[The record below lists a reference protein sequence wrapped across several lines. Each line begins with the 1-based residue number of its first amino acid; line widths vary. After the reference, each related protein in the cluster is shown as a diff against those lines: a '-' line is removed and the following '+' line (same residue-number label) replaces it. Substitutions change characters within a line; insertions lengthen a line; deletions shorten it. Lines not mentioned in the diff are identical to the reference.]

1 MSPDPHPWAATL
13 ATLQDQ
19 VWSRLVRGV
28 HDRRTPARHPTLATV
43 SPDGAPRART
53 VVLRGADR
61 TAARLV
67 VYTDLR
73 SAKVAD
79 LRARAQAALH
89 LWDAGAHLQVRLSA
103 SVVILTGDAVAHLW
117 ARLPEAG
124 RLSYGGDPAPGQPVP
139 DTLGPDAPT
148 PVRVPDPAA
157 FAVLHLDLQEMDV
170 LHLGPRHRR
179 AVYARA
185 DGWAGH
191 WVAP

>member
-1 MSPDPHPWAATL
+1 MTSDPHPWAATL
-13 ATLQDQ
+13 VTLQDE
-19 VWSRLVRGV
+19 VWTRLVRGV
-28 HDRRTPARHPTLATV
+28 HDRRAPARHPTLATV
-43 SPDGAPRART
+43 SPDGAPQART

-61 TAARLV
+61 GAARLV

-89 LWDAGAHLQVRLSA
+89 VWDPGAHLQVRLSA
-103 SVVILTGDAVAHLW
+103 RVEILSGDAVADVW
-117 ARLPEAG
+117 ARMSDG
-124 RLSYGGDPAPGQPVP
+124 GQLSYGGDPAPGQPLADP
-139 DTLGPDAPT
+139 LDH
-148 PVRVPDPAA
+148 VRGPDPAA
-157 FAVLHLDLQEMDV
+157 LAVLQMDLQEMDV

-185 DGWAGH
+185 DGWAGR